1 MTTKVNERALVLE
14 MLLAVNEEGQY
25 SHLVLR
31 DVLDKYQYLGKQER
45 AFLTRLME
53 GTLERQLTLD
63 YVIDQFSKT
72 RVKKMKPLIRNL
84 MRMSVYQIMYMD
96 SVPDSA
102 VCNEAVKLARKRG
115 FSGLSGFV
123 NGVLRSVARGWRE
136 VRFPNLS
143 VTYSM
148 PEWIVDIWTENYGEE
163 KTRQILE
170 GLTAENRL
178 TIRTNLSAVTPEEL
192 VNKLKSEGVTVH
204 AVPELPYAFEISGLD
219 YLAGLKSFKE
229 GLFYVQDVSSMLVAE
244 TAAPKKND
252 YVIDVC
258 AAPGGKATELGA
270 KLQGEGV
277 LAANDISNSR
287 AKGLLKN
294 IEVFGI
300 GNVLVLSEEPGKMES
315 YFTEYFDKI
324 LIDAP
329 CSGEGMFRKDKKMV
343 SAWEEHGPDFFCNI
357 QKSIILQAAR
367 MLKQG
372 GMMLYSTC
380 TFDPKENEQVIEHLL
395 KTYPEFRILK
405 IAPYEGFAQGMP
417 EVTESRDPSLADTV
431 RIFPH
436 KMKGEG
442 HYLAL
447 VQKGEPCDRVK
458 GELTGGKGKKKL
470 PEELEEFLNDVKKE
484 IRTDLLDIHGER
496 VYVMPAGL
504 PDLKGLRFLRTGL
517 LLGELKKKRF
527 EPSQAFAM
535 TLKKG

>member
-204 AVPELPYAFEISGLD
+204 AVPELPYAFEMAELLQGSGMVEARDLTEYKVDLIRENIVRHGLSNMKAVQMDATVDDPDSHQKADVLVCDLPCSGLGVMGKKTD
-219 YLAGLKSFKE
+219 IRYKMTKE
-229 GLFYVQDVSSMLVAE
+229 KAAE
-244 TAAPKKND
+244 
-252 YVIDVC
+252 
-258 AAPGGKATELGA
+258 LA
-270 KLQGEGV
+270 KLQRQILSVVWDYVRPGGT
-277 LAANDISNSR
+277 
-287 AKGLLKN
+287 
-294 IEVFGI
+294 
-300 GNVLVLSEEPGKMES
+300 LV
-315 YFTEYFDKI
+315 
-324 LIDAP
+324 
-329 CSGEGMFRKDKKMV
+329 
-343 SAWEEHGPDFFCNI
+343 
-357 QKSIILQAAR
+357 
-367 MLKQG
+367 
-372 GMMLYSTC
+372 YSTC
-380 TFDPKENEQVIEHLL
+380 TIHRSENEDNTAWFLKEH
-395 KTYPEFRILK
+395 PEF
-405 IAPYEGFAQGMP
+405 
-417 EVTESRDPSLADTV
+417 SLEFQ
-431 RIFPH
+431 RQIFP
-436 KMKGEG
+436 GEAG
-442 HYLAL
+442 SDGFFLAKL
-447 VQKGEPCDRVK
+447 VRSK
-458 GELTGGKGKKKL
+458 
-470 PEELEEFLNDVKKE
+470 
-484 IRTDLLDIHGER
+484 
-496 VYVMPAGL
+496 
-504 PDLKGLRFLRTGL
+504 
-517 LLGELKKKRF
+517 
-527 EPSQAFAM
+527 
-535 TLKKG
+535 